1 MRQFAE
7 LFQTAD
13 WKTEKHVPVIE
24 CPSEVKTG
32 EAFQVVVSVGKEIP
46 HPNTTEHHISW
57 IAIYYQPD
65 GDKFP
70 LEIGRADFTAHGESP
85 LGPNQG
91 PVYTQPQVRL
101 TLKVSKSGSL
111 YAMSMCNIHGL
122 WHSASEV
129 KVA

>member
-1 MRQFAE
+1 MTQAKDI
-7 LFQTAD
+7 LQAAD

-24 CPSEVKTG
+24 VNDTIKKG
-32 EAFQVVVSVGKEIP
+32 GVVSITLSVGKEIP

-101 TLKVSKSGSL
+101 TLKVSKSGAL